1 MADTKLLLV
10 EDDENLAYMEKS
22 CFEDIIGG
30 YEVKTAVNGRRTEN
44 HQRSGIQAHRRITAS
59 PLSKHR
65 YEALC
70 IISLKMQKQD

>member
-30 YEVKTAVNGRRTEN
+30 YEVRMQVRSSGMLLPCATVRRFQGVTCCISQINKT
-44 HQRSGIQAHRRITAS
+44 
-59 PLSKHR
+59 
-65 YEALC
+65 
-70 IISLKMQKQD
+70 